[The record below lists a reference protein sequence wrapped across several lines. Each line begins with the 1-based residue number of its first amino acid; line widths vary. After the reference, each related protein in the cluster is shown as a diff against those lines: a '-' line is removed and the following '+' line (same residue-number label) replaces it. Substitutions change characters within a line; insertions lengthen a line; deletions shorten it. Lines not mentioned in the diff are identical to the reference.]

1 MRFIGWLLG
10 ALLLIL
16 VGWIGGPVAM
26 ASYRVATAS
35 DPDFER
41 RIAASALLD
50 ARSRASAG
58 IIELIDPATDTEAVR
73 ACGYDPDIMLRETDV
88 PFLQTVDW
96 TLTLLNLQADRADEM
111 TMRRLR
117 SVALA
122 RTYSAETMTALA
134 TCLDSPLKGQCLPH
148 VEKMSNDADKI
159 NMAELTKERV
169 FSREQTLRIKCI
181 FLDGAADRRGI
192 AKSTPAPNP
201 AP

>member
-1 MRFIGWLLG
+1 MRFIGWLFG
-10 ALLLIL
+10 AILLIL

-73 ACGYDPDIMLRETDV
+73 ACGYDPDIILGETNL

-96 TLTLLNLQADRADEM
+96 SLTLLNIQADRADEM
-111 TMRRLR
+111 MTRRLR
-117 SVALA
+117 NVALA
-122 RTYSAETMTALA
+122 STYSAATMTALA
-134 TCLDSPLKGQCLPH
+134 TCLDSPLKGICLPR
-148 VEKMSNDADKI
+148 VEKMSGDADKI
-159 NMAELTKERV
+159 NITELAKERV
-169 FSREQTLRIKCI
+169 FSGEQTLRIKCT
-181 FLDGAADRRGI
+181 FLDGAAARRGI
-192 AKSTPAPNP
+192 AKSAPTPKPAP
-201 AP
+201 